1 MVPIHRLYPPHP
13 FTISPKDMSFGNFST
28 RDRSFDPK
36 QYTEGSYRMAY
47 DPKAAAQFIADAH
60 EARADFCN
68 FVGDLEPPT
77 IADAYAGQAALA
89 DLWAA
94 KYGKVA
100 GLKIATTT
108 KVMQELMGIDH
119 PCGGV
124 IFEKRIH
131 ASPATLSASDYIHV
145 VVECELAV
153 RVNRDFDGAAGSYT
167 GDNVRSAVG
176 EIMAAFELIED
187 RNAVYKE
194 SDARTLIVDGAWNAG
209 IVTGAAKTAP
219 PEMELNGLH
228 ARLSVNGAPRDEGK
242 TDDPMGAL
250 AWVANLAAEHGRPL
264 KKDMIVITGSVVATL
279 AIQPGDVFV
288 FEIDGVGETRLTL
301 TE

>member
-1 MVPIHRLYPPHP
+1 MAP
-13 FTISPKDMSFGNFST
+13 F
-28 RDRSFDPK
+28 
-36 QYTEGSYRMAY
+36 

-60 EARADFCN
+60 DARDAFCN
-68 FVGDLEPPT
+68 LPGDLNPPT

-89 DLWAA
+89 DLWSA

-124 IFEKRIH
+124 IFERRIH
-131 ASPATLSASDYIHV
+131 VSPADLKASDYIHV
-145 VVECELAV
+145 MMECELAV
-153 RVNRDFDGAAGSYT
+153 RVNRDLDGPAGSYT
-167 GDNVRSAVG
+167 AENVRPAVG
-176 EIMAAFELIED
+176 SVMAAYELIED

-194 SDARTLIVDGAWNAG
+194 TDARTLIVDGSWNAG
-209 IVTGAAKTAP
+209 IVIGDAKPVPAD
-219 PEMELNGLH
+219 MDLNGL
-228 ARLSVNGAPRDEGK
+228 AGRLSVNGEPRAEGH

-264 KKDMIVITGSVVATL
+264 LKDMVVITGSVLATL
-279 AIQPGDVFV
+279 AIHPGEAFH
-288 FEIDGVGETRLTL
+288 FEIDGVGDARMALKA
-301 TE
+301 